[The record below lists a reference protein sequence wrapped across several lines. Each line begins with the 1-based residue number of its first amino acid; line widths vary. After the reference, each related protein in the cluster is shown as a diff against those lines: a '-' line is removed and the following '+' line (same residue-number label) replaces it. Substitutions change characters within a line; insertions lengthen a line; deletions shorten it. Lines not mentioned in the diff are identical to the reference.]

1 MSAPSAE
8 GDSLRVVVAA
18 LAGNLLIA
26 VSKFAAAFV
35 TGSMATLA
43 EAVHSVADCA
53 NQVLL
58 MVGLRRAER
67 PPTILHPFGHAVESY
82 FWPFMVSILIFLVGG
97 AFATYEGVRGLFEI
111 LSTGHEEGPETSHFW
126 SYAVLGSSFA
136 FESYSFSVAFAE
148 FKKMMGSRTLAQT
161 LMHAK
166 DPTIPVVLAEDAAA
180 LFGLGIALVAIGLS
194 DLTGWKGFDAIGSL
208 LIGLLLGVVAFFL
221 ASRTHSLLVGE
232 AVTPEDRQRV
242 EDLVKSV
249 ASVRAVRQLLS
260 YHLGPK
266 TVILALK
273 VELQPGLDL
282 AGVEEAIDQIEHAI
296 RQELPHMRYIF
307 VEPDTDYRQH
317 LDPARPIGSDD
328 APAGP

>member
-1 MSAPSAE
+1 MSAPSGE

-26 VSKFAAAFV
+26 ISKFAAAFV

-58 MVGLRRAER
+58 MVGLRRSER

-97 AFATYEGVRGLFEI
+97 AFAAYEGIHGLIDVF
-111 LSTGHEEGPETSHFW
+111 SSHHVVEAPPSRFW

-148 FKKMMGSRTLAQT
+148 FRKMQGSRSLLKT

-166 DPTIPVVLAEDAAA
+166 DPTIPVVLAEDTAA
-180 LFGLGIALVAIGLS
+180 LFGLAIALLSVGLA
-194 DLTGWKGFDAIGSL
+194 DLTGWEGFEAIGSL
-208 LIGLLLGVVAFFL
+208 LIGILLGAIAFFL
-221 ASRTHSLLVGE
+221 EIG
-232 AVTPEDRQRV
+232 
-242 EDLVKSV
+242 
-249 ASVRAVRQLLS
+249 RAHV
-260 YHLGPK
+260 
-266 TVILALK
+266 
-273 VELQPGLDL
+273 
-282 AGVEEAIDQIEHAI
+282 
-296 RQELPHMRYIF
+296 
-307 VEPDTDYRQH
+307 
-317 LDPARPIGSDD
+317 
-328 APAGP
+328 